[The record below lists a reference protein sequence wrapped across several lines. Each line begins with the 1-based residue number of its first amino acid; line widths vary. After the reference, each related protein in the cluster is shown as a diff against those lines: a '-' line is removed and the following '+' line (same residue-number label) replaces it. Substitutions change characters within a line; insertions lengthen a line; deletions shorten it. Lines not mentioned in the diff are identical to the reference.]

1 MRVAIPHTIGKDEAR
16 RRISSRSHEIAD
28 FIPGGVADVSTGW
41 PSEDKMTLF
50 VGAMGQTIAGAID
63 IEDNQVIFTVDLPPM
78 LSFVEPMIQGAITA
92 KGRKL
97 LT

>member
-1 MRVAIPHTIGKDEAR
+1 MRVAIPHAIGKDEAR

-28 FIPGGVADVSTGW
+28 FIPGGIAQVSTGW
-41 PSEDKMTLF
+41 PSEDRMTLN
-50 VGAMGQTIAGAID
+50 VGAMGQSITGAVD
-63 IEDNQVIFTVDLPPM
+63 IEDSQVVFTVDLPPA
-78 LSFVEPMIQGAITA
+78 LSFVEPMIQGAISA